1 MPEDEKHL
9 DVVGKFIDF
18 LKAFSQATDEE
29 RRTFLDFITPQSRI
43 DLLNL
48 ADALREEKTS

>member
-1 MPEDEKHL
+1 MPEDEKYL
-9 DVVGKFIDF
+9 DVVGKFVDF

-29 RRTFLDFITPQSRI
+29 RRTFLDFITPQSRA

-48 ADALREEKTS
+48 ADALREEKIS